1 MRITTCGDLQKE
13 WHHPALCRPS
23 GTKQG
28 HHQRLSTALREEL
41 LHMLNGKEG
50 KSYCSLPETFLMGM
64 AEDDLRVLPWISRQC
79 LCLPCRQYWQTSHM
93 ACVGDLRSAGGPVSS
108 VCRSLDIAESVCA
121 TRGAPSVLLGATT
134 EEQECVRPA
143 HRLECATSRDVVGVV
158 RLRTQ

>member
-93 ACVGDLRSAGGPVSS
+93 
-108 VCRSLDIAESVCA
+108 